1 MVEVVAVAAVGE
13 DRLRGGT
20 VVELKKI
27 RGQSF
32 LILIVALFLV
42 SACAPLTVKPPPA
55 TGKIFTQQ
63 SMSVYNFS
71 IKYSVGRLEDQLRLV
86 GVIQNDY
93 TSDLD
98 YFKLNLKVVDLENV
112 EVAKASTP
120 TLYISDMDSQIFA
133 FTLPLLHGPHTFKF
147 DYEYDYYDFDEMG
160 DRPRFMRSETYD
172 NGSFEDRIVL
182 P

>member
-1 MVEVVAVAAVGE
+1 MNRKQA
-13 DRLRGGT
+13 
-20 VVELKKI
+20 
-27 RGQSF
+27 F
-32 LILIVALFLV
+32 LFLTV
-42 SACAPLTVKPPPA
+42 FALLLLSACVSMEVKPPPA

-71 IKYSVGRLEDQLRLV
+71 IKYSVGQLEDQLRLV

-98 YFKLNLKVVDLENV
+98 YFKLTLSVVDSENV
-112 EVAKASTP
+112 EVAKVVTP
-120 TLYISDMDSQIFA
+120 ILYISDMDSQIFS

-147 DYEYDYYDFDEMG
+147 DYEYDYYDLDEMG
-160 DRPRFMRSETYD
+160 DRPRFMRSETSD
-172 NGSFEDRIVL
+172 DGSFADKIEL

>member
-1 MVEVVAVAAVGE
+1 MN
-13 DRLRGGT
+13 RN
-20 VVELKKI
+20 

-32 LILIVALFLV
+32 LLSIVALFLV
-42 SACAPLTVKPPPA
+42 SACVSMEVKPPPA

-71 IKYSVGRLEDQLRLV
+71 IKYSVGQLEDQLRLV

-98 YFKLNLKVVDLENV
+98 HFKLTLRVVSPEDV
-112 EVAKASTP
+112 EVAKAVTP
-120 TLYISDMDSQIFA
+120 TLYISDMDSQVFA
-133 FTLPLLHGPHTFKF
+133 FTLPLLHGPHTFKL
-147 DYEYDYYDFDEMG
+147 DYEYDYYDFADMS
-160 DRPRFMRSETYD
+160 DRPRFLRSETHD
-172 NGSFEDRIVL
+172 NGSFEDLIAL